1 MGFFKKTRSGKKK
14 LAFLGGGAHT
24 IPSYRALLEGLTR
37 EYDVIVYFEFF
48 LEITQAPYQTR
59 MISRNT
65 KFRRWRELRFF
76 LLILNDLF
84 TKQFDI
90 IHCHSTYPSGFF
102 GIVLGKL
109 FRLPVVVSLDAA
121 EASALPEIGFGDLLN
136 SRRRAIN
143 KWVIKEADAVIAL
156 TGFLK
161 TEVNINLGVQRP
173 IEVIPRGVDR
183 QKFKFTKNEITKPL
197 RILNVAY
204 LNAIKDQETLLKAF
218 SIINASIASKLIQ
231 IGKDY
236 SNGSFQLLAKDL
248 GIADHVEFKGFIPN
262 EFLPPYYENAQI
274 LLHTSRYE
282 SQAVVVNEAL
292 ASGLL
297 VCGTHVGLLAD
308 LNGLCCTTVKP
319 GDYRGLADVVINLVM
334 DRNRVEELKTRS
346 YEWTMKHDLHWTID
360 RHLQLYKKL
369 LSSSI

>member
-1 MGFFKKTRSGKKK
+1 MVIFKRSKTDKKK

-24 IPSYRALLEGLTR
+24 IPSYRSLLEGLTR
-37 EYDVIVYFEFF
+37 QYDLTVYFEFF
-48 LEITQAPYQTR
+48 LEITGAPYRTR
-59 MISRNT
+59 MIPRNI

-76 LLILNDLF
+76 LLIFGDFLVNRFEL
-84 TKQFDI
+84 

-102 GIVLGKL
+102 GIILGKL
-109 FRLPVVVSLDAA
+109 FRIPVVVSLDAA
-121 EASALPEIGFGDLLN
+121 EASGLPEIGFGDLLN

-143 KWVIKEADAVIAL
+143 KWVIKKADVVIAL
-156 TGFLK
+156 TDFLSS
-161 TEVNINLGVQRP
+161 EVHNNLGIQRG
-173 IEVIPRGVDR
+173 IEVIPRGVDL
-183 QKFKFTKNEITKPL
+183 QKFKFRKSEITKPL

-204 LNAIKDQETLLKAF
+204 LNAIKDQGTLLRSF
-218 SIINASIASKLIQ
+218 SIINSSIESKLIQ

-236 SNGSFQLLAKDL
+236 SNGSFQKLAEDL
-248 GIADHVEFKGFIPN
+248 GLAEHVEFKGFIPN
-262 EFLPPYYENAQI
+262 ELLPPYYDNAEI

-308 LNGLCCTTVKP
+308 LSGLCCMTVKP
-319 GDYRGLADVVINLVM
+319 GDYRALAHVVINLVK

-346 YEWTMKHDLHWTID
+346 YEWTVKHDLHWTID
-360 RHLQLYKKL
+360 RHLQIYKKL